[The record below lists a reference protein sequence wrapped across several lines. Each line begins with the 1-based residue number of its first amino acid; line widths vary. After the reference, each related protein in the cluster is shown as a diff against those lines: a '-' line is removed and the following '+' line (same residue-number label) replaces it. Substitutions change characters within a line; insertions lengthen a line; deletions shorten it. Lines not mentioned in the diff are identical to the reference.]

1 MVENIDSGNVA
12 TYIFP
17 ENIITI
23 TTRVERGLSF
33 ADSLFPSIPAAAPVE
48 STVGRGPL
56 WVLDLAR
63 GRDNGI
69 DGQRG
74 EGLRGGNALRAPRFR
89 RSLNRPSSLRH
100 PRISLSSTTSS
111 VSSLRS
117 RSFTL

>member
-1 MVENIDSGNVA
+1 MVENIDSRNVA

-33 ADSLFPSIPAAAPVE
+33 RWLSLPSIPAAAPVE
-48 STVGRGPL
+48 SPVGRGPL
-56 WVLDLAR
+56 WVLDLAW

-74 EGLRGGNALRAPRFR
+74 EGLRGGN
-89 RSLNRPSSLRH
+89 
-100 PRISLSSTTSS
+100 
-111 VSSLRS
+111 
-117 RSFTL
+117 TL